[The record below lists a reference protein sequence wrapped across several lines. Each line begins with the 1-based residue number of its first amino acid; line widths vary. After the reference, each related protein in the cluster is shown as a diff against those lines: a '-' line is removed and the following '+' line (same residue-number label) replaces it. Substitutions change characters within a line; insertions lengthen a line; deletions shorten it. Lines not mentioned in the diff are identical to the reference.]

1 MAAGFKSAG
10 MENIHIQKS
19 SDGLTE
25 AELNLIIDMAWAD
38 EISFD
43 AIEAQTG
50 QGEQQVIRLMRRH
63 LKASSFRLWR
73 ARVSG
78 RKAKHDKRKRPI
90 KSAQKQW
97 RDAAEDQS

>member
-1 MAAGFKSAG
+1 MTGSPKSAG
-10 MENIHIQKS
+10 MTNTNSHNIQE
-19 SDGLTE
+19 GLTE
-25 AELNLIIDMAWAD
+25 AEVNLIIDMAWAD

-43 AIEAQTG
+43 AIETQTG

-78 RKAKHDKRKRPI
+78 RKAKHDKRRRQAKPART
-90 KSAQKQW
+90 QW
-97 RDAAEDQS
+97 DQAEE

>member
-1 MAAGFKSAG
+1 MTAASNSAG
-10 MENIHIQKS
+10 MADTQKRKS
-19 SDGLTE
+19 HEGLSE

-38 EISFD
+38 EVSFD

-50 QGEQQVIRLMRRH
+50 QDEQQVIRLMRRH

-78 RKAKHDKRKRPI
+78 RKAKHNRRLRPAKPALKWGRKT
-90 KSAQKQW
+90 ADEQL
-97 RDAAEDQS
+97 

>member
-1 MAAGFKSAG
+1 MAKHVSQNDYA
-10 MENIHIQKS
+10 
-19 SDGLTE
+19 GLTE
-25 AELNLIIDMAWAD
+25 AEVNLIIDMAWAD

-63 LKASSFRLWR
+63 LKPSSFRLWR

-78 RKAKHDKRKRPI
+78 RKAKHNMRQRSS
-90 KSAQKQW
+90 KSAW
-97 RDAAEDQS
+97 MWWPEATEEEH

>member
-1 MAAGFKSAG
+1 MNEILS
-10 MENIHIQKS
+10 
-19 SDGLTE
+19 E

-38 EISFD
+38 EVSFD

-50 QGEQQVIRLMRRH
+50 RGEQQVIRLMRRH

-78 RKAKHDKRKRPI
+78 RKAKHNRRLRPAKPALKWGRKT
-90 KSAQKQW
+90 ADEQL
-97 RDAAEDQS
+97 

>member
-1 MAAGFKSAG
+1 MADAQT
-10 MENIHIQKS
+10 QKHPG
-19 SDGLTE
+19 DLTE

-38 EISFD
+38 EVSFN

-73 ARVSG
+73 ARVNG
-78 RKAKHDKRKRPI
+78 RKAKHDKRQRVT
-90 KSAQKQW
+90 KSAPKRWQEV
-97 RDAAEDQS
+97 EDGQL

>member
-1 MAAGFKSAG
+1 MNESL
-10 MENIHIQKS
+10 S
-19 SDGLTE
+19 E

-38 EISFD
+38 EVSFD

-50 QGEQQVIRLMRRH
+50 RGEQQVIRLMRRH

-78 RKAKHDKRKRPI
+78 RKAKHIRRLRPANPALKWGRKT
-90 KSAQKQW
+90 ADEQL
-97 RDAAEDQS
+97 

>member
-1 MAAGFKSAG
+1 MNESL
-10 MENIHIQKS
+10 S
-19 SDGLTE
+19 E

-38 EISFD
+38 EVSFD

-50 QGEQQVIRLMRRH
+50 RGEQQVIRLMRRH

-78 RKAKHDKRKRPI
+78 RKAKHNRRLRPAKPAPDWWRETDDK
-90 KSAQKQW
+90 QL
-97 RDAAEDQS
+97 

>member
-1 MAAGFKSAG
+1 MTAASISAG
-10 MENIHIQKS
+10 MADTQKHKS
-19 SDGLTE
+19 HEDLSE

-38 EISFD
+38 EVSFD
-43 AIEAQTG
+43 TIEVQTG

-78 RKAKHDKRKRPI
+78 RKAKHDRRLR
-90 KSAQKQW
+90 SAKPAPNWW
-97 RDAAEDQS
+97 RETADEQL